1 MLLNA
6 LLFLLVYLIVLKLA
20 PLNFDLLPSFVL
32 WHPRMWE
39 ITVIFSWLFWISH
52 VLYVLMSGGG
62 GSCWGPAPLSMFTS
76 LIMKLEPC
84 GAHTPGLHWS
94 PNSIAP
100 FINAQMMLADPL
112 PFLSH
117 ILYSAAPSV
126 SALPVLFFCEQ
137 LIHAL
142 ILTPLCPSVRCICQQ
157 HLTSTRQLI
166 SVFKRRSDI
175 RIHVLQVVITA
186 LMTPLKK

>member
-6 LLFLLVYLIVLKLA
+6 LLFLLGYLIALKLA
-20 PLNFDLLPSFVL
+20 ALNFDLLPSFVL
-32 WHPRMWE
+32 WHPYMWE
-39 ITVIFSWLFWISH
+39 ITVFLSWLFWISH
-52 VLYVLMSGGG
+52 VLYVLMWG

-76 LIMKLEPC
+76 LIMKLESC

-100 FINAQMMLADPL
+100 LINAQMMMADPL

-117 ILYSAAPSV
+117 ILDSAAPSV
-126 SALPVLFFCEQ
+126 SALPVLFFCTQ
-137 LIHAL
+137 LVRAL
-142 ILTPLCPSVRCICQQ
+142 ILTPLCPSVHCICQQ

-166 SVFKRRSDI
+166 FVFKRCSDI
-175 RIHVLQVVITA
+175 KSHMLQVVNAA
-186 LMTPLKK
+186 LMNPLKKTK